1 MASKSTYLI
10 PLEPIEGPLKMTMP
24 VTFTSDDVWIRR
36 RGGSHFRHLGGV
48 SGRIPVGFHT
58 GRHCLNFTGLVSVAQ

>member
-10 PLEPIEGPLKMTMP
+10 PLEPIEGPSNMTMP

-36 RGGSHFRHLGGV
+36 RLSHFRHLGGV

>member
-10 PLEPIEGPLKMTMP
+10 PLEPIEGPLNMTMP
-24 VTFTSDDVWIRR
+24 VTFTSDDVWIRWH
-36 RGGSHFRHLGGV
+36 GGSHFRHLGGV
-48 SGRIPVGFHT
+48 SGRLPVGFHT